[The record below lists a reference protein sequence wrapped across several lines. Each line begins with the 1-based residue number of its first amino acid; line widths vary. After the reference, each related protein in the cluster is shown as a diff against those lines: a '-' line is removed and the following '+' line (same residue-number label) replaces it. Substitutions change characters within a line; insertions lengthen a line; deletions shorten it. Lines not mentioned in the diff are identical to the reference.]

1 MGLFIYIYILY
12 ATTFE
17 TGFLESSATLLSEL
31 LQRFINPDIYT
42 TQVTFSLS
50 LHVVEKDENPVAS
63 LRSLTPY
70 EVHNVGPV
78 YRLTWNRIEIT
89 IRLLC
94 LRIQI
99 FLYSFKISMVV
110 FYKKK
115 RDEPAVVS
123 SRERHFLSFRQSA
136 YH

>member
-115 RDEPAVVS
+115 KG
-123 SRERHFLSFRQSA
+123 
-136 YH
+136 